1 LNGLFFEDFTGSSD
15 IGGQLFVGGSANLK
29 SFSVAVQLGNEYGS
43 RDGLVVRKGLKF
55 TAGNVN
61 GNIVKGDRAE
71 LSTHITNSMGIYNFI
86 KTNPNRFNFEAA
98 HSCYVD
104 LQQDFCS
111 KGTTIHTTKKGVTMY
126 MDVARSGKS
135 LEVLN
140 IDCDAFDSLNTV
152 DVRRA
157 HDAATVVLN
166 LRGKSCRL
174 GGYSNLYH
182 SEKML
187 YNFCDASEIIVN
199 GHVKGSILAPN
210 ADIKGTQGMVDGQI
224 IARSWNGPAQIN
236 NVLLDLPDNSVGF
249 FPWPDNT
256 VGF

>member
-1 LNGLFFEDFTGSSD
+1 MNGLFFEDFTGSSD

-29 SFSVAVQLGNEYGS
+29 SFSVAVQLGNKYGS
-43 RDGLVVRKGLKF
+43 TDGLVVRGNLNF
-55 TAGNVN
+55 SAGNVN
-61 GNIVKGDRAE
+61 GNIVKGNRAK
-71 LSTHITNSMGIYNFI
+71 LSTHVTNSMGMYNFI

-111 KGTTIHTTKKGVTMY
+111 MDTTIHATKDGVTMHL
-126 MDVARSGKS
+126 DVAREG
-135 LEVLN
+135 LEVLD
-140 IDCDAFDSLNTV
+140 IDCDAFDSVKTV

-166 LRGKSCRL
+166 LRGESCRL

-187 YNFCDASEIIVN
+187 YNFCDASKIIVN

-210 ADIKGTQGMVDGQI
+210 ADIIGSLGMVDGQI

-236 NVLLDLPDNSVGF
+236 NVLLDLPENVIQEPSHAS
-249 FPWPDNT
+249 
-256 VGF
+256 